1 MDRVT
6 IYKTLP
12 LRSLAY
18 LQKSKEDA
26 DFAYVRAR
34 LDAVVNEINW
44 NEEHKFCDQCMVIRC
59 KCKAHFKYDLR
70 DYLIPYCQ
78 KCEKFIDSYTIIKK
92 ANSQLPQRKVLGE
105 LNQ

>member
-1 MDRVT
+1 MDRGT

-18 LQKSKEDA
+18 LQKSKDDA
-26 DFAYVRAR
+26 DFAYVRSR

-44 NEEHKFCDQCMVIRC
+44 NEEHKFCDQCVVIRC
-59 KCKAHFKYDLR
+59 KCKTQFKYDLR
-70 DYLIPYCQ
+70 DYLIPYCP
-78 KCEKFIDSYTIIKK
+78 KCEKFLESYSIVKK
-92 ANSQLPQRKVLGE
+92 AKIDMPARKVLGE